1 MNNEPALTVQVSRLG
16 EYAVVAAAG
25 SIDFSTHELLESELN
40 QALKLTRTAMIV
52 DVGDVTFCD
61 STGLNTFVRARRLAT
76 ARGIVVVI
84 VGLRDRVGYVFGITH
99 LDKAFYSQP
108 DTETAIR
115 WLENGSSA
123 RDTS

>member
-1 MNNEPALTVQVSRLG
+1 MRNEVPLTVQLSQLG

-25 SIDFSTHELLESELN
+25 SIDFSTHELLEEELN
-40 QALKLTRTAMIV
+40 RALKLTRTAVIV
-52 DVGDVTFCD
+52 DVADVTFCD
-61 STGLNTFVRARRLAT
+61 STGLNAFVRARRLAT

-84 VGLRDRVGYVFGITH
+84 AGLRDRVEYVFGITH
-99 LDKAFYSQP
+99 LDRAFYSQP